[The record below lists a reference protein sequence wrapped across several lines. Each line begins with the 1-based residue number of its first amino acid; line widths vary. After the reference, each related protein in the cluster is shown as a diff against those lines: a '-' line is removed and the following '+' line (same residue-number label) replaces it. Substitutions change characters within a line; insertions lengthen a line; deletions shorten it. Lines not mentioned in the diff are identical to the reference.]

1 MDLHLST
8 KFDSAT
14 VVTTQKF
21 KVLANHG
28 LHFELLTREPT
39 QFDCALDLVAKA
51 PANLTIVM
59 QVPRHINFHAISLH
73 VNINAIHATAHVCAN
88 AIQK

>member
-1 MDLHLST
+1 MDLHFT
-8 KFDSAT
+8 KVDSAT
-14 VVTTQKF
+14 VVTAQKF

-39 QFDCALDLVAKA
+39 QFDCALDMVAKA
-51 PANLTIVM
+51 PANPTIVM
-59 QVPRHINFHAISLH
+59 QVPRHINFH
-73 VNINAIHATAHVCAN
+73 VNINAIHVTPHVRAN